1 MAAIGDMQKTIQV
14 RMVTICYRNHRGE
27 VANRSITPHDIWFG
41 RTEWHPDD
49 QWILEA
55 FDHDKQAERS
65 FAMRDILSWKPYEK
79 VDEP

>member
-1 MAAIGDMQKTIQV
+1 MGAIGDMQKTIQV
-14 RMVTICYRNHRGE
+14 RMATIRYRNHRGK
-27 VANRSITPHDIWFG
+27 VTDRSVTPRDIWFG

-65 FAMRDILSWKPYEK
+65 FAMRDILSWKPYLSE
-79 VDEP
+79 VES